1 MAPLDLNT
9 PIGIVGAGTM
19 GAGIAQVAAVAGHQV
34 LVHDDIPGVAA
45 EAIDR
50 IKQRLERLAE
60 KGRLDGPAAERAGN
74 ALTAVG
80 SITDLAGCELVVEAI
95 VEDLEA
101 KRELFARLETVCGPD
116 AVLASN
122 TSSLSITDVAAHLD
136 HPERVAGLHFF
147 NPAPLLPLVEVVRG
161 EATDQAVADML
172 SDTASAW
179 GKKPVKCTS
188 TPGFIVNRVARPY
201 YAEGF
206 RLLSANVID
215 PPTLDGILREAG
227 GFRMGPCE
235 LTDLIGHDVN
245 AAVTR
250 SVWEA
255 FDRDPRFEP
264 SELQEAM
271 VAAGRLG
278 QKTGGGFYEGTVNPE
293 PATAGPCP
301 RPHTVTVQGRGGPL
315 EALLKRLE
323 QSNVRVRR
331 AREFGPIRIRLSE
344 NLVMQLTDGRT
355 AARVTAETGETTVL
369 VDLALDFGTA
379 RRIAIAAPPD
389 APLAAVEVAAGCLQA
404 AGVAVTVLADTPGL
418 VVARTVAML
427 AAFGSEAVEA
437 GVASAADVDTAMR
450 LGVNYPRGPV
460 EWGGDLGWTWV
471 AGVLDALTELDAL
484 RYRVPDHLRQDA
496 EEATANG

>member
-1 MAPLDLNT
+1 
-9 PIGIVGAGTM
+9 
-19 GAGIAQVAAVAGHQV
+19 
-34 LVHDDIPGVAA
+34 
-45 EAIDR
+45 
-50 IKQRLERLAE
+50 
-60 KGRLDGPAAERAGN
+60 
-74 ALTAVG
+74 
-80 SITDLAGCELVVEAI
+80 
-95 VEDLEA
+95 
-101 KRELFARLETVCGPD
+101 
-116 AVLASN
+116 
-122 TSSLSITDVAAHLD
+122 
-136 HPERVAGLHFF
+136 
-147 NPAPLLPLVEVVRG
+147 
-161 EATDQAVADML
+161 
-172 SDTASAW
+172 
-179 GKKPVKCTS
+179 
-188 TPGFIVNRVARPY
+188 
-201 YAEGF
+201 
-206 RLLSANVID
+206 
-215 PPTLDGILREAG
+215 
-227 GFRMGPCE
+227 
-235 LTDLIGHDVN
+235 
-245 AAVTR
+245 
-250 SVWEA
+250 VWEA

-301 RPHTVTVQGRGGPL
+301 RPHTVTVQGGGGPL

-404 AGVAVTVLADTPGL
+404 AGAAVTVLADTPGL